1 MSSPTNQPDNR
12 QRIAHAAERII
23 REHGVGGLTMR
34 RLADAANVALKTP
47 YNLYGSKTAV
57 LIALLETATAPLI
70 ADLDGEEGG
79 SMLLKLIDI
88 LHKTGETFAADESYF
103 RDIFWEVMTSDHPE
117 ARAAAHG
124 RITQLVILRVAMAKE
139 AGEVQAAINS
149 ETFGGQL
156 GLNLLATMGSWAGGH
171 LGIVEAMNHTRVVWA
186 SLIRDVVTPSA
197 SVVIDEV
204 LTDAQ
209 MTLSERG

>member
-1 MSSPTNQPDNR
+1 MPSPTIQPDNR
-12 QRIAHAAERII
+12 QRIAHAAEQII

-57 LIALLETATAPLI
+57 LIALLEAATAPLI

-117 ARAAAHG
+117 PRPAPHE
-124 RITQLVILRVAMAKE
+124 RIPQW
-139 AGEVQAAINS
+139 GN
-149 ETFGGQL
+149 
-156 GLNLLATMGSWAGGH
+156 
-171 LGIVEAMNHTRVVWA
+171 
-186 SLIRDVVTPSA
+186 
-197 SVVIDEV
+197 
-204 LTDAQ
+204 
-209 MTLSERG
+209 